1 MQLDASHVIRIH
13 AHRQPRRCPSI
24 RGVGAGQL
32 VRSIRRNKAEDVSI
46 VDLVLRIGAAA
57 S

>member
-13 AHRQPRRCPSI
+13 AHRRPRRCPTI

-32 VRSIRRNKAEDVSI
+32 VTSIRRNKAEDVSI
-46 VDLVLRIGAAA
+46 VDRVLRIGAAA

>member
-24 RGVGAGQL
+24 RGVSAGQL
-32 VRSIRRNKAEDVSI
+32 VKSIRRNKADDVRI
-46 VDLVLRIGAAA
+46 VYLALRIGAAA